1 LSSVPLKNRLQF
13 RISNFE
19 ERKDKDKHV
28 GFKDLHLVVIIF
40 TSIICFFS
48 ISVFSQSQVIFLG
61 LKPRNDNAN
70 FLFDTFFDRNQ
81 PDQYINQSAFR
92 NGYQKIEG
100 VNPGYKNKP
109 SEDPDTLDLTRN
121 SKRIIDSDLKA
132 DIVFKGRFF
141 PNVYGKE
148 LDSLGLIFKSGKSVQ
163 LSGTIRPRPQI
174 HLTNFE
180 DTWHDSPLLNLSNH
194 STVRFSGRWLSD
206 NNYSKPVV
214 HIREHSKFILGKEAY
229 MNLVFPAYGN
239 FTRQLWV
246 GSDGTGVFE
255 VEKGFVADLSQKGSR
270 CEGAGCFRF
279 VNCTFISHD
288 SASLPVYFRPEP
300 TDKSKSFLN
309 SHLVFENGDL
319 SKWKVETQRQNFIGG
334 LWMYNHLEVQTN
346 KQLLLTGNFAHWS
359 DYTNYGG
366 LIFCNPNVTLTK
378 TGKDTLTLDGQ
389 TCTALG
395 SQIEVK
401 KGVLYIKRD
410 LLHTEYDSIK
420 LGKNKLNGNYLKI
433 KIRKGAVLRLNT
445 DSLRINELEM
455 ESGAI
460 LDLVK
465 STEIIAKKVVLAG
478 KGYSS
483 TKSRMLTL
491 TISALKSQSSIK
503 LNSINLNQQ
512 IITEEKFFNRIKT
525 K

>member
-1 LSSVPLKNRLQF
+1 MGISCFTTIIHIFCL
-13 RISNFE
+13 SNF
-19 ERKDKDKHV
+19 
-28 GFKDLHLVVIIF
+28 
-40 TSIICFFS
+40 
-48 ISVFSQSQVIFLG
+48 SQNREYIQGSKARI
-61 LKPRNDNAN
+61 NTATY
-70 FLFDTFFDRNQ
+70 LFDDFVYHNQ
-81 PDQYINQSAFR
+81 PHKLNSYSAFR
-92 NGYQKIEG
+92 NDTQNIYGRT
-100 VNPGYKNKP
+100 PGLINRFSP
-109 SEDPDTLDLTRN
+109 NPDTLDLTRN

-141 PNVYGKE
+141 PNVYGNE
-148 LDSLGLIFKSGKSVQ
+148 LDTLGLIFKSGKYVQ

-194 STVRFSGRWLSD
+194 STVRFSGMWLSD
-206 NNYSKPVV
+206 NNYSKPVI
-214 HIREHSKFILGKEAY
+214 HIREHSKFILGKESY

-255 VEKGFVADLSQKGSR
+255 VEKGFVADLSQKGSK

-319 SKWKVETQRQNFIGG
+319 SKWKIETQRQNFIGG

-346 KQLLLTGNFAHWS
+346 KHLLLTGNFAHWS

-389 TCTALG
+389 TCIAPG

-401 KGVLYIKRD
+401 EGVLYIKRD
-410 LLHTEYDSIK
+410 LLHTEYDSVK

-433 KIRKGAVLRLNT
+433 KICKGAVLRLNT
-445 DSLRINELEM
+445 ESLRINELEM
-455 ESGAI
+455 ESGAV
-460 LDLVK
+460 LDLVL

-491 TISALKSQSSIK
+491 TISALQSQSSIK